1 MTKDKIGQ
9 LRISFLSD
17 IMQGFFILQVGH
29 IAAGMRVTQ
38 GAAIDAGF
46 AVAQMVVG
54 KNNIAGLIEFANHM
68 QITTGMLAVAVNQL
82 DYALGFT

>member
-17 IMQGFFILQVGH
+17 IMQGLFILQVGH
-29 IAAGMRVTQ
+29 IAAGMRVAQ
-38 GAAIDAGF
+38 GATIDAGF
-46 AVAQMVVG
+46 AVAQMVIR
-54 KNNIAGLIEFANHM
+54 KNYIASLFKFANHM
-68 QITTGMLAVAVNQL
+68 QIATGMLAVAENQL